1 MGQRVQQWRSESE
14 RVWLAKLVDTME
26 NLSRPEFRAVRCDRA
41 VLAELCAQLA
51 RPASSCFGGP
61 DFSLRN

>member
-1 MGQRVQQWRSESE
+1 
-14 RVWLAKLVDTME
+14 ME

-41 VLAELCAQLA
+41 LLAELCAQLA
-51 RPASSCFGGP
+51 RPASFRCGGS

>member
-41 VLAELCAQLA
+41 VFAELCAQLA
-51 RPASSCFGGP
+51 RPALYRCGGS